1 MRHIAADPPPFFHRG
16 PSPLARLTFFGL
28 LSIALMFADTRF
40 RYLEGIRQA
49 ATTVLYPLQRTVQ
62 LPGEALMWVGTYFAS
77 KRALDE
83 ENLALKQDL
92 VVHSLSA
99 QEFARLRDE
108 NVNLRALLDIQKRYS
123 GVATAVEVLYTG
135 RDPFTQKVFVNRG
148 SDAGIRAGEAVI
160 DELGV
165 VGQVTRVFPAMA
177 EVTLVTDKDHAVPV
191 RVDRSG
197 VRSVFFGAGAG
208 RPPELRFMA
217 PTADIKPGD
226 RLSTSGIDG
235 IYPPGLAVAQVETV
249 DRDTGQVFARI
260 TVRPLSGADRSTYL
274 LVLGQ
279 GAAQQSRPEETTE
292 GDAAKKGRGKGR
304 RGG

>member
-1 MRHIAADPPPFFHRG
+1 MC
-16 PSPLARLTFFGL
+16 S
-28 LSIALMFADTRF
+28 
-40 RYLEGIRQA
+40 
-49 ATTVLYPLQRTVQ
+49 
-62 LPGEALMWVGTYFAS
+62 
-77 KRALDE
+77 
-83 ENLALKQDL
+83 
-92 VVHSLSA
+92 
-99 QEFARLRDE
+99 
-108 NVNLRALLDIQKRYS
+108 
-123 GVATAVEVLYTG
+123 
-135 RDPFTQKVFVNRG
+135 
-148 SDAGIRAGEAVI
+148 SD
-160 DELGV
+160 
-165 VGQVTRVFPAMA
+165 
-177 EVTLVTDKDHAVPV
+177 LVTDKDHAVPV

-217 PTADIKPGD
+217 PTADIRPGD

-279 GAAQQSRPEETTE
+279 GAAQQSRPEEAPE
-292 GDAAKKGRGKGR
+292 GDAAKKGGRGKGR